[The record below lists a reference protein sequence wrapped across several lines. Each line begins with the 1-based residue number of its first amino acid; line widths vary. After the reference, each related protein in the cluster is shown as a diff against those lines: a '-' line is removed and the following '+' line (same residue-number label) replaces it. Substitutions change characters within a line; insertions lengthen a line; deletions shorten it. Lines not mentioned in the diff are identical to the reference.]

1 MTELERRLRAALR
14 ETTLSQPR
22 PLCDLDLPLGLD
34 QLLGTAVAR
43 HLRPAAVLAPV
54 IRRGSDLSL
63 LLTVRSQALR
73 SHKGQIS
80 FPGGGSDAEDAD
92 AVATALREAQE
103 EIGLAPA
110 QVEVIGFLDDY
121 PTISRYL
128 VTPIVGLI
136 EGEPDLMP
144 DEREVADVF
153 EIPLDRALDL
163 ANFQRRYFTREG
175 FNVPFYELVWERYR
189 IWGATAGML
198 HDLATKVARA

>member
-14 ETTLSQPR
+14 ETTLKLPR
-22 PLCDLDLPLGLD
+22 PRCRLDLPLD
-34 QLLGTAVAR
+34 PDRVLGDALAR

-54 IRRGSDLSL
+54 IRRSSDLSL

-80 FPGGGSDAEDAD
+80 FPGGGSDAQDAD

-110 QVEVIGFLDDY
+110 QVEVLGFLDDY

-128 VTPIVGLI
+128 VTPVVGLI
-136 EGEPDLMP
+136 DGEPELMP
-144 DEREVADVF
+144 DEREVAGVF
-153 EIPLDRALDL
+153 EVPLAHALDL
-163 ANFQRRYFTREG
+163 AHFQRRYFTREG
-175 FNVPFYELVWERYR
+175 LNLPFYELPWKAYR